1 MTKRERHKIFVAAG
15 KKGGRAGKG
24 EAKRRT
30 PEQARKA
37 ANIRWERHYLPKEPP
52 ASGAGEKSGSNSG

>member
-1 MTKRERHKIFVAAG
+1 MTPKQRHARFVAG
-15 KKGGRAGKG
+15 GRKGGKAGKG

-37 ANIRWERHYLPKEPP
+37 ANIRWERHYLLNPKT
-52 ASGAGEKSGSNSG
+52 